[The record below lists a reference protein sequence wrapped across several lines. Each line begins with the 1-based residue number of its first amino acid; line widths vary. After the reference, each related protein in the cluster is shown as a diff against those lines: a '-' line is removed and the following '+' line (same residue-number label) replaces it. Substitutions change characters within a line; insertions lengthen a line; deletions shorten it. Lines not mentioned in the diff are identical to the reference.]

1 MKKYK
6 KLTQNTEKER
16 IIMPKIPQMETIDK
30 TAELTGL
37 PKTLIRRK
45 VLSGEIVAI
54 KSGAKYLVNVD
65 KLIEYLNTATIKEPE
80 KADTSVIKPI
90 PVNLY

>member
-1 MKKYK
+1 MS
-6 KLTQNTEKER
+6 
-16 IIMPKIPQMETIDK
+16 KIPQMETIDK

-65 KLIEYLNTATIKEPE
+65 KLIEYLNTAKIEPEKEPE

>member
-1 MKKYK
+1 MS
-6 KLTQNTEKER
+6 
-16 IIMPKIPQMETIDK
+16 KIPQMETIDK

-65 KLIEYLNTATIKEPE
+65 KLIEYLNTAKIEPAKESE

>member
-1 MKKYK
+1 MS
-6 KLTQNTEKER
+6 
-16 IIMPKIPQMETIDK
+16 KIPQMETIDK

-65 KLIEYLNTATIKEPE
+65 KLIEYLNTATIKESEKESE

-90 PVNLY
+90 SIKLY